1 MTVAEVLLDP
11 TDEREIVG
19 RARCPRPPRVGGTVA
34 LLDIAKP
41 RGDVFLD
48 HLEALLR
55 QRRPGIEVVRYS
67 KPTFTKP
74 APDPLLG
81 AIAERAGAVIEA
93 LAD

>member
-1 MTVAEVLLDP
+1 MSRVLLDP
-11 TDEREIVG
+11 TDERSPIE
-19 RARCPRPPRVGGTVA
+19 RQPTPRPGALHGTIA

-48 HLEALLR
+48 RLAARLLEVA
-55 QRRPGIEVVRYS
+55 PGVAVERFR

-74 APDPLLG
+74 APDDLRRE
-81 AIAERAGAVIEA
+81 IASRCTAVIEA